1 MKSKTTLVRTLSLPS
16 AIAISIGGMLS
27 GIFVLP
33 GVAFGITGPS
43 VSLAFLVAGICIIP
57 AVLSKAELATA
68 MPKSGGTYVYIDRA
82 FGPLFGVVSGIGL
95 WLSLLLKS
103 AFSLVGLSAYL
114 YVLVELDSFYT
125 TIVAIVSLL
134 LVLVLNLFGV
144 KKVGNAQLAIVGIS
158 VTSLVVLI
166 AVGFNSVSVVPPTEF
181 LSDGTLGFFGGV
193 AFLYISY
200 AGVTKIAAIAGEISQ
215 PEKNLP
221 RTMIIS
227 LLLIMAV
234 YVCVSMVLVRFVD
247 GTALSTD
254 IRPIYTAAAEIGG
267 PIAGYI
273 AGVVGVMTLLSMA
286 NSGLLASSRFPFA
299 MARDGAL
306 PKVFTSISKQYLTPV
321 FSIIIT
327 AVAIALAIIFLD
339 VVKIAKLASAF
350 KVLMF
355 VSVNLAVIVFRE
367 TNAQWY
373 RPKYKSPLYPFVQIF
388 GILSGLF
395 LLAFLGLQALLSVL
409 AVFVIGFLVF
419 LAYGRKTNRSGL
431 LSNYGI
437 FSFLFRGRRAG
448 TSDTELD
455 QEEVIEGI
463 YSSNSQI
470 VVPLLGDETSPEM
483 IVEVASSINPKDSV
497 NAINIIE
504 APDQTFLEDVNLI
517 SPKDESVKR
526 RILSLRESK
535 NTKVTFESL
544 PTHDVVNTIKN
555 ITSVQK
561 CEWLVMGW
569 GGRENTGILVRNPVG
584 WVIKNINAN
593 LALFKDNGVRN
604 ISKVVLA
611 VRPGRE
617 GNKFIRVADH
627 ICKYYG
633 AGLALLNVI
642 GKDAKKSVESKLHD
656 DNNSLLKG
664 LSREENSV
672 VIRSNDVVGVISE
685 VSASYDLLI
694 IGSQEK
700 SAWYNVLLGLKSD
713 RFVKNSVCSVLRLTI
728 RD

>member
-33 GVAFGITGPS
+33 GMAFGITGPS

-114 YVLVELDSFYT
+114 YVLVELDSLYT
-125 TIVAIVSLL
+125 SIVAIVSLF
-134 LVLVLNLFGV
+134 LVMVLNIFGV

-166 AVGFNSVSVVPPTEF
+166 ALGFNSVSVVPPTDYM
-181 LSDGTLGFFGGV
+181 SDGTLGFFGGV

-227 LLLIMAV
+227 LLLIMVV
-234 YVCVSMVLVRFVD
+234 YVFVSMVLVSFID
-247 GTALSTD
+247 GATLATD

-267 PIAGYI
+267 PVAGYI

-306 PKVFTSISKQYLTPV
+306 PTVFTSVSKQYLTPV
-321 FSIIIT
+321 FSIIVT
-327 AVAIALAIIFLD
+327 AIVIALAIIFLD

-409 AVFVIGFLVF
+409 AVFVIGFFVF

-431 LSNYGI
+431 LSNYGV

-448 TSDTELD
+448 TSETELD
-455 QEEVIEGI
+455 QEEVIESI
-463 YSSNSQI
+463 YSSDSQI

-504 APDQTFLEDVNLI
+504 APDQTFLEDVSLV

-526 RILSLRESK
+526 RILSLRETK
-535 NTKVTFESL
+535 KTKVTFESL

-617 GNKFIRVADH
+617 GNKFIKVADN

-633 AGLALLNVI
+633 ASLTLLNVI
-642 GKDAKKSVESKLHD
+642 GKDAKKSVETKLHNN
-656 DNNSLLKG
+656 NNSLLKG
-664 LSREENSV
+664 LSREENSLV
-672 VIRSNDVVGVISE
+672 VKSNDVIGVISE

-728 RD
+728 KD

>member
-247 GTALSTD
+247 GAALSTD

-409 AVFVIGFLVF
+409 AVFIIGFLVF

-633 AGLALLNVI
+633 ASLTLLNVI

>member
-1 MKSKTTLVRTLSLPS
+1 MKSKTNLVRTLSLPS

-144 KKVGNAQLAIVGIS
+144 KKVGDAQLAIVGIS

-166 AVGFNSVSVVPPTEF
+166 VLGFNSVSVVPPTEF
-181 LSDGTLGFFGGV
+181 LSDGTLGFFSGV

-247 GTALSTD
+247 GAALSTD
-254 IRPIYTAAAEIGG
+254 IRPIFTAAAEIGG

-321 FSIIIT
+321 FSIIVT
-327 AVAIALAIIFLD
+327 AVVIALAIIFLD

-373 RPKYKSPLYPFVQIF
+373 RPKYKSPLYPFIQIF

-395 LLAFLGLQALLSVL
+395 LLAFLGSQALLSVL
-409 AVFVIGFLVF
+409 AVFIIGFFVF

-448 TSDTELD
+448 TSETGLD
-455 QEEVIEGI
+455 QEEVIESI
-463 YSSNSQI
+463 YSSDSQI

-483 IVEVASSINPKDSV
+483 IVEVASSINPKESV

-517 SPKDESVKR
+517 SPKDESVER

-535 NTKVTFESL
+535 DTKVTFESL

-584 WVIKNINAN
+584 WVIKNINSN

-617 GNKFIRVADH
+617 GNKFIQVADN

-633 AGLALLNVI
+633 ASLTLLNVI
-642 GKDAKKSVESKLHD
+642 GKDKKKSLETKLHNK
-656 DNNSLLKG
+656 NNSLLKG
-664 LSREENSV
+664 LSREESSV

>member
-1 MKSKTTLVRTLSLPS
+1 MKSKTSLVRTLSLPS

-144 KKVGNAQLAIVGIS
+144 KKVGNAQLAIVGVS

-166 AVGFNSVSVVPPTEF
+166 ALGFNSVGVVPPTEF

-234 YVCVSMVLVRFVD
+234 YVCVSMVLVRFID
-247 GTALSTD
+247 GAALSTD

-267 PIAGYI
+267 PIAGYV
-273 AGVVGVMTLLSMA
+273 AGIVGVMTLLSMA

-321 FSIIIT
+321 FSIIVT
-327 AVAIALAIIFLD
+327 AIVIALAIIFLD

-373 RPKYKSPLYPFVQIF
+373 RPKYKSPLYPFVQVF

-395 LLAFLGLQALLSVL
+395 LLAFLGSQALLSVL
-409 AVFVIGFLVF
+409 AVFIIGFFVF

-448 TSDTELD
+448 TSETGLD
-455 QEEVIEGI
+455 QEEVIESI
-463 YSSNSQI
+463 YSSDSQI

-483 IVEVASSINPKDSV
+483 IVEVASSINPKESV

-517 SPKDESVKR
+517 SPKDESVER

-535 NTKVTFESL
+535 DTKVTFESL

-569 GGRENTGILVRNPVG
+569 GGRENTGIMVRNPVG
-584 WVIKNINAN
+584 WVIKNINSN

-617 GNKFIRVADH
+617 GNKFIQVADN

-633 AGLALLNVI
+633 AGLTLLNVI
-642 GKDAKKSVESKLHD
+642 GKDKKKSVETKLHNK
-656 DNNSLLKG
+656 NNSLLKG
-664 LSREENSV
+664 LSREESSV

>member
-1 MKSKTTLVRTLSLPS
+1 MKSKTSLVRTLSLPS

-144 KKVGNAQLAIVGIS
+144 KKVGNAQLAIVGVS

-166 AVGFNSVSVVPPTEF
+166 ALGFNSVGVVPPTEF

-234 YVCVSMVLVRFVD
+234 YVCVSMVLVRFID
-247 GTALSTD
+247 GAALSTD

-273 AGVVGVMTLLSMA
+273 AGIVGVMTLLSMA

-321 FSIIIT
+321 FSIIVT
-327 AVAIALAIIFLD
+327 AIVIALAIIFLD

-373 RPKYKSPLYPFVQIF
+373 RPKYKSPLYPFVQVF

-395 LLAFLGLQALLSVL
+395 LLAFLGSQALLSVL
-409 AVFVIGFLVF
+409 AVFIIGFFVF

-448 TSDTELD
+448 TSETGLD
-455 QEEVIEGI
+455 QEEVIESI
-463 YSSNSQI
+463 YSSDSQI

-483 IVEVASSINPKDSV
+483 IVEVASSINPKESV

-517 SPKDESVKR
+517 SPKDESVER

-535 NTKVTFESL
+535 DTKVTFESL

-569 GGRENTGILVRNPVG
+569 GGRENTGIMVRNPVG
-584 WVIKNINAN
+584 WVIKNINSN

-617 GNKFIRVADH
+617 GNKFIQVADN

-633 AGLALLNVI
+633 ASLTLLNVI
-642 GKDAKKSVESKLHD
+642 GKDKKKSVETKLHNK
-656 DNNSLLKG
+656 NNSLLKG
-664 LSREENSV
+664 LSREESSV

>member
-1 MKSKTTLVRTLSLPS
+1 MKSKTNLVRTLSLPS

-166 AVGFNSVSVVPPTEF
+166 AVGFNSVSVVLPTEF

-247 GTALSTD
+247 GAALSTD

-355 VSVNLAVIVFRE
+355 VAVNLAVIAFRE

-463 YSSNSQI
+463 YSSDSQI

-504 APDQTFLEDVNLI
+504 APAQTFLEDVNLI

-633 AGLALLNVI
+633 ASLTLLNVI

>member
-1 MKSKTTLVRTLSLPS
+1 
-16 AIAISIGGMLS
+16 MLS

-68 MPKSGGTYVYIDRA
+68 MPKSGGTYVYVDRA

-158 VTSLVVLI
+158 VTSLVGLI
-166 AVGFNSVSVVPPTEF
+166 AVGFNSVSVVPPTDF

-254 IRPIYTAAAEIGG
+254 IRPIYTVAAEIGG

-321 FSIIIT
+321 FSIIVT

-388 GILSGLF
+388 GVLSGLF

-448 TSDTELD
+448 TSGTELD

-463 YSSNSQI
+463 YSSDSQI

-497 NAINIIE
+497 NTINIIE
-504 APDQTFLEDVNLI
+504 APDQTFLEDVSLI

-633 AGLALLNVI
+633 ASLTLLNVI

-700 SAWYNVLLGLKSD
+700 NAWYNVLLGLKSD

>member
-1 MKSKTTLVRTLSLPS
+1 MKSKTSLVRTLSLPS

-144 KKVGNAQLAIVGIS
+144 KKVGDAQLAIVGIS

-166 AVGFNSVSVVPPTEF
+166 VLGFNSVSVVPPTEF
-181 LSDGTLGFFGGV
+181 LSDGTLGFFSGV

-247 GTALSTD
+247 GAALSTD
-254 IRPIYTAAAEIGG
+254 IRPIFTAAAEIGG

-321 FSIIIT
+321 FSIIVT
-327 AVAIALAIIFLD
+327 AIVIALAIIFLD

-373 RPKYKSPLYPFVQIF
+373 RPKYKSPLYPFVQVF

-395 LLAFLGLQALLSVL
+395 LLAFLGSQALLSVL
-409 AVFVIGFLVF
+409 AVFIIGFFVF

-448 TSDTELD
+448 TSETGLD
-455 QEEVIEGI
+455 QEEVIESI
-463 YSSNSQI
+463 YSSDSQI

-483 IVEVASSINPKDSV
+483 IVEVASSINPKESV

-517 SPKDESVKR
+517 SPKDESVER

-535 NTKVTFESL
+535 DTKVTFESL

-584 WVIKNINAN
+584 WVIKNINSN

-617 GNKFIRVADH
+617 GNKFIQVADN

-633 AGLALLNVI
+633 ASLTLLNVI
-642 GKDAKKSVESKLHD
+642 GKDKKKSVETKLHNK
-656 DNNSLLKG
+656 NNSLLKG
-664 LSREENSV
+664 LSREESSV

>member
-1 MKSKTTLVRTLSLPS
+1 MKSKTSLVRTLSLPS
-16 AIAISIGGMLS
+16 AIAISVGGMLS

-455 QEEVIEGI
+455 QEEIIEGI

-633 AGLALLNVI
+633 ASLTLLNVI

>member
-1 MKSKTTLVRTLSLPS
+1 
-16 AIAISIGGMLS
+16 MLS

-181 LSDGTLGFFGGV
+181 LSEGTLGFFGGV

-247 GTALSTD
+247 GAALSTD
-254 IRPIYTAAAEIGG
+254 IRPIYTAAAQIGG

-321 FSIIIT
+321 FSIIVT
-327 AVAIALAIIFLD
+327 AIAIALAIIFLD

-409 AVFVIGFLVF
+409 AVFIIGFLVF

-448 TSDTELD
+448 TSETELD
-455 QEEVIEGI
+455 QEEVIEGV
-463 YSSNSQI
+463 YSSDSQI

-483 IVEVASSINPKDSV
+483 IVEVASSINPKNSV

-535 NTKVTFESL
+535 NTKITFESL

-633 AGLALLNVI
+633 ASLTLLNVI

-672 VIRSNDVVGVISE
+672 VIKSNDVVGVISE

>member
-1 MKSKTTLVRTLSLPS
+1 MKSKTSLVRTLSLPS

-144 KKVGNAQLAIVGIS
+144 KKVGNAQLAIVGVS

-166 AVGFNSVSVVPPTEF
+166 ALGFNSVGVVPPTEF

-234 YVCVSMVLVRFVD
+234 YVCVSMVLVRFID
-247 GTALSTD
+247 GAALSTD

-273 AGVVGVMTLLSMA
+273 AGIVGVMTLLSMA

-321 FSIIIT
+321 FSIIVT
-327 AVAIALAIIFLD
+327 AIVIALAIIFLD

-373 RPKYKSPLYPFVQIF
+373 RPKYKSPLYPFVQVF

-395 LLAFLGLQALLSVL
+395 LLAFLGSQALFSVL
-409 AVFVIGFLVF
+409 AVFIIGFFVF

-448 TSDTELD
+448 TSETGLD
-455 QEEVIEGI
+455 QEEVIESI
-463 YSSNSQI
+463 YSSDSQI

-483 IVEVASSINPKDSV
+483 IVEVASSINPKESV

-517 SPKDESVKR
+517 SPKDESVER

-535 NTKVTFESL
+535 DTKVTFESL

-584 WVIKNINAN
+584 WVIKNINSN

-617 GNKFIRVADH
+617 GNKFIQVADN

-633 AGLALLNVI
+633 ASLTLLNVI
-642 GKDAKKSVESKLHD
+642 GKDKKKSVETKLHNK
-656 DNNSLLKG
+656 NNSLLKG
-664 LSREENSV
+664 LSREESSV

>member
-114 YVLVELDSFYT
+114 YVLVEVDSFYT
-125 TIVAIVSLL
+125 SIVAIVSLF
-134 LVLVLNLFGV
+134 LVMVLNIFGV

-158 VTSLVVLI
+158 VTSLIVLI
-166 AVGFNSVSVVPPTEF
+166 ALGFNSVSVIPPTDYM
-181 LSDGTLGFFGGV
+181 SDGSLGFFGGV

-227 LLLIMAV
+227 LLLIMVV
-234 YVCVSMVLVRFVD
+234 YVFVSMVLVNFID
-247 GTALSTD
+247 GAALATD

-267 PIAGYI
+267 PVAGYI

-306 PKVFTSISKQYLTPV
+306 PTVFTSISKKYLTPV
-321 FSIIIT
+321 FSIIVT
-327 AVAIALAIIFLD
+327 AIVIALAIIFLD

-409 AVFVIGFLVF
+409 AVFVIGFFVF

-431 LSNYGI
+431 LSNYGV

-448 TSDTELD
+448 SSDTDLD
-455 QEEVIEGI
+455 QEEVIESI
-463 YSSNSQI
+463 YSSDSQI

-504 APDQTFLEDVNLI
+504 APDQTFLEDVSLV

-526 RILSLRESK
+526 RILSLRETK
-535 NTKVTFESL
+535 KTKVTFESL

-617 GNKFIRVADH
+617 GNKFIQVADN

-633 AGLALLNVI
+633 ASLTLLNVI
-642 GKDAKKSVESKLHD
+642 GKDAKKSVETKLHNN
-656 DNNSLLKG
+656 NNSLLKG
-664 LSREENSV
+664 LSREENSL
-672 VIRSNDVVGVISE
+672 VIKSNDVIGVISE

-728 RD
+728 KD

>member
-1 MKSKTTLVRTLSLPS
+1 
-16 AIAISIGGMLS
+16 MLS

-633 AGLALLNVI
+633 ASLTLLNVI
-642 GKDAKKSVESKLHD
+642 GKDAKNSVESKLHD

>member
-1 MKSKTTLVRTLSLPS
+1 MKSKTTLIRTLSLPS

-114 YVLVELDSFYT
+114 YVLVELDSLYT
-125 TIVAIVSLL
+125 TVVAIVSLL
-134 LVLVLNLFGV
+134 LVLVLNIFGV
-144 KKVGNAQLAIVGIS
+144 KKVGNAQLAIVGVS
-158 VTSLVVLI
+158 VTSLIVLI
-166 AVGFNSVSVVPPTEF
+166 ALGFNSVSVVPPTDF
-181 LSDGTLGFFGGV
+181 LSDGTIGFFSGV

-200 AGVTKIAAIAGEISQ
+200 AGVTKIAAIAGEISK

-221 RTMIIS
+221 LTMIIS

-234 YVCVSMVLVRFVD
+234 YVCVSMVLVNFID
-247 GTALSTD
+247 GDTLATD

-299 MARDGAL
+299 MARDAAL
-306 PKVFTSISKQYLTPV
+306 PSIFTSISKQYMTPV
-321 FSIIIT
+321 FSIVVT
-327 AVAIALAIIFLD
+327 AVAIGLAIIFLD

-373 RPKYKSPLYPFVQIF
+373 RPEYKSPLYPFVQIF

-437 FSFLFRGRRAG
+437 FSFLFRGKRG
-448 TSDTELD
+448 GSSDISLE
-455 QEEVIEGI
+455 QEEVIEGV
-463 YSSNSQI
+463 YSSDSQI

-483 IVEVASSINPKDSV
+483 IVEVASSINPTNSI

-504 APDQTFLEDVNLI
+504 APDQTFLEGVDLVT
-517 SPKDESVKR
+517 PKDESVKR
-526 RILSLRESK
+526 RILSLKQTK
-535 NTKVTFESL
+535 NTIVTFESL

-569 GGRENTGILVRNPVG
+569 GGRENAGILVRNPVG

-604 ISKVVLA
+604 ISKIVLA
-611 VRPGRE
+611 VRPGRQ
-617 GNKFIRVADH
+617 GNKFIRVTDN

-633 AGLALLNVI
+633 ASLTLLNVI
-642 GKDAKKSVESKLHD
+642 SKDASKSQETKLHD
-656 DNNSLLKG
+656 SNKELLRSF
-664 LSREENSV
+664 SREEDSL

-700 SAWYNVLLGLKSD
+700 SVWYNVLLGLKSD

-728 RD
+728 NE

>member
-114 YVLVELDSFYT
+114 YVLVELDSLYT
-125 TIVAIVSLL
+125 SIVAIVSLF
-134 LVLVLNLFGV
+134 LVMVLNIFGV

-166 AVGFNSVSVVPPTEF
+166 ALGFNSVSVVPPTDYM
-181 LSDGTLGFFGGV
+181 SDGTLGFFGGV

-200 AGVTKIAAIAGEISQ
+200 AGVTKVAAIAGEISQ

-227 LLLIMAV
+227 LLLIMVV
-234 YVCVSMVLVRFVD
+234 YVFVSMVLVSFVD
-247 GTALSTD
+247 GATLATD

-267 PIAGYI
+267 PVAGYI

-306 PKVFTSISKQYLTPV
+306 PTVFTSISKQYLTPV
-321 FSIIIT
+321 FSIIVT
-327 AVAIALAIIFLD
+327 AIVIALAIIFLD

-409 AVFVIGFLVF
+409 AVFVIGFFVF

-431 LSNYGI
+431 LSNYGV

-448 TSDTELD
+448 TSETELD
-455 QEEVIEGI
+455 QEEVIESI
-463 YSSNSQI
+463 YSSDSQI

-504 APDQTFLEDVNLI
+504 APDQTFLEDVSLV

-526 RILSLRESK
+526 RILSLRE
-535 NTKVTFESL
+535 TKKTRVTFESL

-617 GNKFIRVADH
+617 GNKFIKVADN

-633 AGLALLNVI
+633 ASLTLLNVI
-642 GKDAKKSVESKLHD
+642 GKDAKKSVETKLHNN
-656 DNNSLLKG
+656 NNSLLKG
-664 LSREENSV
+664 LSREENSLV
-672 VIRSNDVVGVISE
+672 VKSNDVIGVISE

-728 RD
+728 KD

>member
-1 MKSKTTLVRTLSLPS
+1 MKSKTSLVRTLSLPS

-134 LVLVLNLFGV
+134 LVMVLNLFGV
-144 KKVGNAQLAIVGIS
+144 KKVGNAQLAIVGVS
-158 VTSLVVLI
+158 VSSLVVLI
-166 AVGFNSVSVVPPTEF
+166 ALGFNSVSVVPPTEF
-181 LSDGTLGFFGGV
+181 LSDGTLGFFSGV

-247 GTALSTD
+247 GAALSTD

-273 AGVVGVMTLLSMA
+273 AGIVGVMTLLSMA

-321 FSIIIT
+321 FSIIVT
-327 AVAIALAIIFLD
+327 AVVIALAIIFLD

-373 RPKYKSPLYPFVQIF
+373 RPKYKSPLYPFVQVF

-395 LLAFLGLQALLSVL
+395 LLAFLGSQALLSVL
-409 AVFVIGFLVF
+409 AVFIIGFFVF

-431 LSNYGI
+431 LSNYGV

-448 TSDTELD
+448 ASETGLD
-455 QEEVIEGI
+455 QEEVIESI
-463 YSSNSQI
+463 YSSDSQI

-483 IVEVASSINPKDSV
+483 IVEVASSINPKESV

-517 SPKDESVKR
+517 SPKDESVER

-535 NTKVTFESL
+535 DTKVTFESL

-584 WVIKNINAN
+584 WVIKNINSN

-617 GNKFIRVADH
+617 GNKFIQVADN

-633 AGLALLNVI
+633 ASLTLLNVI
-642 GKDAKKSVESKLHD
+642 GKDKKKSLETKLHNK
-656 DNNSLLKG
+656 NNSLLKG
-664 LSREENSV
+664 LSREESSV

>member
-1 MKSKTTLVRTLSLPS
+1 MKNKTNLVRTLSLPS
-16 AIAISIGGMLS
+16 AIAISVGGMLS

-57 AVLSKAELATA
+57 AVLSKAELSTA

-114 YVLVELDSFYT
+114 YVLVELDSLYT

-144 KKVGNAQLAIVGIS
+144 KKVGNAQLAIVGVS
-158 VTSLVVLI
+158 VSSLVVLI
-166 AVGFNSVSVVPPTEF
+166 ALGFNSVSVVPPTEF

-234 YVCVSMVLVRFVD
+234 YVCVSMVLVRFID
-247 GTALSTD
+247 GAALSTD

-321 FSIIIT
+321 FSIIFT

-355 VSVNLAVIVFRE
+355 VAVNLSVIVFRE

-388 GILSGLF
+388 GVLSGLF

-448 TSDTELD
+448 TSETELD

-463 YSSNSQI
+463 YSSDSQI

-504 APDQTFLEDVNLI
+504 APDQTFLEGVNLI

-561 CEWLVMGW
+561 CQWLVMGW

-633 AGLALLNVI
+633 ASLTLLNVI

-656 DNNSLLKG
+656 DNNNLLKG

>member
-114 YVLVELDSFYT
+114 YVLVELDSLYT

-166 AVGFNSVSVVPPTEF
+166 VLGFNSVSVVPPTEF

-247 GTALSTD
+247 GAALSTD

-321 FSIIIT
+321 FSIIVT
-327 AVAIALAIIFLD
+327 TVAIALAIIFLD

-409 AVFVIGFLVF
+409 AVFIIGFLVF

-448 TSDTELD
+448 TSETKLD

-463 YSSNSQI
+463 YSSDSQI

-617 GNKFIRVADH
+617 GNKFIQVADN

-633 AGLALLNVI
+633 ASLTLLNVI
-642 GKDAKKSVESKLHD
+642 GKDAKKSVETKLHNN
-656 DNNSLLKG
+656 NNSLLKG
-664 LSREENSV
+664 LSREENSLV
-672 VIRSNDVVGVISE
+672 VKSNDVVGVISE

>member
-1 MKSKTTLVRTLSLPS
+1 MKSKTSLVRTLSLPS

-144 KKVGNAQLAIVGIS
+144 KKVGNAQLAIVGVS

-166 AVGFNSVSVVPPTEF
+166 ALGFNSVGVVPPTEF

-234 YVCVSMVLVRFVD
+234 YVCVSMVLVRFID
-247 GTALSTD
+247 GATLSTD

-273 AGVVGVMTLLSMA
+273 AGIVGVMTLLSMA

-321 FSIIIT
+321 FSIIVT
-327 AVAIALAIIFLD
+327 AIVIALAIIFLD

-373 RPKYKSPLYPFVQIF
+373 RPKYKSPLYPFVQVF

-395 LLAFLGLQALLSVL
+395 LLAFLGSQALLSVL
-409 AVFVIGFLVF
+409 AVIIIGFFVF

-448 TSDTELD
+448 TSETGLD
-455 QEEVIEGI
+455 QEEVIESI
-463 YSSNSQI
+463 YSSDSQI

-483 IVEVASSINPKDSV
+483 IVEVASSINPKESV

-517 SPKDESVKR
+517 SPKDESVER

-535 NTKVTFESL
+535 DTKVTFESL

-569 GGRENTGILVRNPVG
+569 GGRENTGIMVRNPVG
-584 WVIKNINAN
+584 WVIKNINSN

-617 GNKFIRVADH
+617 GNKFIQVADN

-633 AGLALLNVI
+633 AGLTLLNVI
-642 GKDAKKSVESKLHD
+642 GKDKKKSVETKLHNK
-656 DNNSLLKG
+656 NNSLLKG
-664 LSREENSV
+664 LSREESSV

>member
-158 VTSLVVLI
+158 VSSLVVLI

-247 GTALSTD
+247 GAALSTD

-321 FSIIIT
+321 FSIIVT

-463 YSSNSQI
+463 YSSDSQI

-633 AGLALLNVI
+633 ASLTLLNVI

>member
-1 MKSKTTLVRTLSLPS
+1 MKSKTNLVRTLSLPS

-355 VSVNLAVIVFRE
+355 VAVNLAVIVFRE

-455 QEEVIEGI
+455 QEEVVEGV
-463 YSSNSQI
+463 YSSDSQI

-633 AGLALLNVI
+633 ASLTLLNVI

>member
-114 YVLVELDSFYT
+114 YVLVELDSLYT
-125 TIVAIVSLL
+125 SIVAIVSLF
-134 LVLVLNLFGV
+134 LVMVLNIFGV

-166 AVGFNSVSVVPPTEF
+166 VLGFNSVSVVPPTDYM
-181 LSDGTLGFFGGV
+181 SDGTLGFFGGV

-227 LLLIMAV
+227 LLLIMVV
-234 YVCVSMVLVRFVD
+234 YVFVSMVLVSFVD
-247 GTALSTD
+247 GATLATD

-267 PIAGYI
+267 PVAGYI
-273 AGVVGVMTLLSMA
+273 AGIVGVMTLLSMA

-306 PKVFTSISKQYLTPV
+306 PTVFTSISKQYLTPV
-321 FSIIIT
+321 FSIIVT
-327 AVAIALAIIFLD
+327 AIVIALAIIFLD

-409 AVFVIGFLVF
+409 AVFVIGFFVF

-431 LSNYGI
+431 LSNYGV

-448 TSDTELD
+448 TSEAELD
-455 QEEVIEGI
+455 KEEVIESV
-463 YSSNSQI
+463 YSSDSQI

-617 GNKFIRVADH
+617 GNKFIQVADN

-633 AGLALLNVI
+633 ASLTLLNVI
-642 GKDAKKSVESKLHD
+642 GKDAKKSVETKLHNN
-656 DNNSLLKG
+656 NNSLLKG

-672 VIRSNDVVGVISE
+672 VISSNDVVGVISE
-685 VSASYDLLI
+685 ISASYDLLI

>member
-1 MKSKTTLVRTLSLPS
+1 MKSKTSLIRTLSLPS

-57 AVLSKAELATA
+57 AVLSKSELATA

-114 YVLVELDSFYT
+114 YVLVELDSLYT
-125 TIVAIVSLL
+125 TVVAIISLL
-134 LVLVLNLFGV
+134 LVLILNIFGV
-144 KKVGNAQLAIVGIS
+144 KKVGNAQLAIVGVS
-158 VTSLVVLI
+158 VTSLIVLI
-166 AVGFNSVSVVPPTEF
+166 ALGFNSGGNAVHSDF
-181 LSDGTLGFFGGV
+181 LSNGNLGFFSGV

-200 AGVTKIAAIAGEISQ
+200 AGVTKIAAIAGEISK

-221 RTMIIS
+221 LTMIIS

-234 YVCVSMVLVRFVD
+234 YVCVSVVLVNFID
-247 GTALSTD
+247 GDTLSTD

-267 PIAGYI
+267 PIAGYF
-273 AGVVGVMTLLSMA
+273 AGIIGVMTLFSMA

-299 MARDGAL
+299 MARDRAL
-306 PKVFTSISKQYLTPV
+306 PKLFASINKQYLTPV
-321 FSIIIT
+321 FSIIVT
-327 AVAIALAIIFLD
+327 AAAIALAIIFLD

-373 RPKYKSPLYPFVQIF
+373 SPKYKSPLYPFVQIF

-409 AVFVIGFLVF
+409 AVFVIGFFVF

-431 LSNYGI
+431 LSNYGV
-437 FSFLFRGRRAG
+437 FSFLFRGKRAG
-448 TSDTELD
+448 GSETEINK
-455 QEEVIEGI
+455 EEVVEGV
-463 YSSNSQI
+463 YSSDSQI

-483 IVEVASSINPKDSV
+483 IVEVASSINPTNSI

-504 APDQTFLEDVNLI
+504 APDQTFLEDENLI
-517 SPKDESVKR
+517 SPKDESVQR
-526 RILSLRESK
+526 RILSLKQTK
-535 NTKVTFESL
+535 NTRVTFESL

-555 ITSVQK
+555 ITSVQECK
-561 CEWLVMGW
+561 WLVMGW

-617 GNKFIRVADH
+617 GNKFINVADN

-633 AGLALLNVI
+633 ADLTLLNVI
-642 GKDAKKSVESKLHD
+642 NKDVKKSVESKLHVN
-656 DNNSLLKG
+656 NNSLLKE
-664 LSREENSV
+664 LSRKENSL
-672 VIRSNDVVGVISE
+672 VIKSNDVVGVISE

-728 RD
+728 K

>member
-1 MKSKTTLVRTLSLPS
+1 
-16 AIAISIGGMLS
+16 
-27 GIFVLP
+27 
-33 GVAFGITGPS
+33 
-43 VSLAFLVAGICIIP
+43 
-57 AVLSKAELATA
+57 
-68 MPKSGGTYVYIDRA
+68 
-82 FGPLFGVVSGIGL
+82 
-95 WLSLLLKS
+95 
-103 AFSLVGLSAYL
+103 
-114 YVLVELDSFYT
+114 
-125 TIVAIVSLL
+125 
-134 LVLVLNLFGV
+134 
-144 KKVGNAQLAIVGIS
+144 
-158 VTSLVVLI
+158 
-166 AVGFNSVSVVPPTEF
+166 
-181 LSDGTLGFFGGV
+181 
-193 AFLYISY
+193 
-200 AGVTKIAAIAGEISQ
+200 
-215 PEKNLP
+215 
-221 RTMIIS
+221 
-227 LLLIMAV
+227 
-234 YVCVSMVLVRFVD
+234 
-247 GTALSTD
+247 
-254 IRPIYTAAAEIGG
+254 
-267 PIAGYI
+267 
-273 AGVVGVMTLLSMA
+273 
-286 NSGLLASSRFPFA
+286 
-299 MARDGAL
+299 
-306 PKVFTSISKQYLTPV
+306 
-321 FSIIIT
+321 
-327 AVAIALAIIFLD
+327 
-339 VVKIAKLASAF
+339 
-350 KVLMF
+350 MF
-355 VSVNLAVIVFRE
+355 VAVNLAVIVFRE

-419 LAYGRKTNRSGL
+419 MGYGRKTNRSGL

-437 FSFLFRGRRAG
+437 FSFLFRGRRSG
-448 TSDTELD
+448 TSETELD
-455 QEEVIEGI
+455 HEEVVEGV
-463 YSSNSQI
+463 YSSDSQI

-633 AGLALLNVI
+633 ASLTLLNVI

>member
-166 AVGFNSVSVVPPTEF
+166 ALGFNSVSVAPPTEF

-247 GTALSTD
+247 GAALSTD

-321 FSIIIT
+321 FSIIVT

-409 AVFVIGFLVF
+409 AVFIIGFLVF

-448 TSDTELD
+448 TSESELD

-463 YSSNSQI
+463 YSSDSQI

-617 GNKFIRVADH
+617 GNKFIQVADN

-633 AGLALLNVI
+633 ASLTLLNVI
-642 GKDAKKSVESKLHD
+642 GKDAKKSVETKLHNN
-656 DNNSLLKG
+656 NNSLLKG
-664 LSREENSV
+664 LSREENSLV
-672 VIRSNDVVGVISE
+672 VKSNDVVGVISE

>member
-16 AIAISIGGMLS
+16 AIAISVGGMLS

-114 YVLVELDSFYT
+114 YVLVELDSLYT

-144 KKVGNAQLAIVGIS
+144 KKVGNAQLAIVSIS

-227 LLLIMAV
+227 LLLIMVV
-234 YVCVSMVLVRFVD
+234 YVFVSMVLVSFVD
-247 GTALSTD
+247 GATLATD

-267 PIAGYI
+267 PVAGYI

-306 PKVFTSISKQYLTPV
+306 PKVYFNQQT
-321 FSIIIT
+321 
-327 AVAIALAIIFLD
+327 IFD
-339 VVKIAKLASAF
+339 PCF
-350 KVLMF
+350 F
-355 VSVNLAVIVFRE
+355 N
-367 TNAQWY
+367 Y
-373 RPKYKSPLYPFVQIF
+373 RHCSCHCF
-388 GILSGLF
+388 GYHLF
-395 LLAFLGLQALLSVL
+395 GCCENRQACQC
-409 AVFVIGFLVF
+409 I
-419 LAYGRKTNRSGL
+419 
-431 LSNYGI
+431 
-437 FSFLFRGRRAG
+437 
-448 TSDTELD
+448 
-455 QEEVIEGI
+455 
-463 YSSNSQI
+463 
-470 VVPLLGDETSPEM
+470 
-483 IVEVASSINPKDSV
+483 
-497 NAINIIE
+497 
-504 APDQTFLEDVNLI
+504 
-517 SPKDESVKR
+517 
-526 RILSLRESK
+526 
-535 NTKVTFESL
+535 
-544 PTHDVVNTIKN
+544 
-555 ITSVQK
+555 
-561 CEWLVMGW
+561 
-569 GGRENTGILVRNPVG
+569 
-584 WVIKNINAN
+584 
-593 LALFKDNGVRN
+593 
-604 ISKVVLA
+604 
-611 VRPGRE
+611 
-617 GNKFIRVADH
+617 
-627 ICKYYG
+627 
-633 AGLALLNVI
+633 
-642 GKDAKKSVESKLHD
+642 
-656 DNNSLLKG
+656 
-664 LSREENSV
+664 
-672 VIRSNDVVGVISE
+672 
-685 VSASYDLLI
+685 
-694 IGSQEK
+694 
-700 SAWYNVLLGLKSD
+700 
-713 RFVKNSVCSVLRLTI
+713 
-728 RD
+728 

>member
-57 AVLSKAELATA
+57 AVLSKSELATA

-125 TIVAIVSLL
+125 TIVAIVSLF

-144 KKVGNAQLAIVGIS
+144 KKVGSAQLAIVGIS

-166 AVGFNSVSVVPPTEF
+166 ALGFNSISVVPPAAF

-200 AGVTKIAAIAGEISQ
+200 AGVTKIAAIAGEISR

-227 LLLIMAV
+227 LLLIMTV
-234 YVCVSMVLVRFVD
+234 YVCVSIVLVRFID
-247 GTALSTD
+247 SSALSTD

-306 PKVFTSISKQYLTPV
+306 PGIFSSISKQYLTPV
-321 FSIIIT
+321 FSIIVT
-327 AVAIALAIIFLD
+327 AAAIALAIIFLD

-355 VSVNLAVIVFRE
+355 VSVNLAVIAFRE
-367 TNAQWY
+367 TNVQWY

-409 AVFVIGFLVF
+409 AVFIIGFLVF

-448 TSDTELD
+448 KSEIELD
-455 QEEVIEGI
+455 KEEVTESL
-463 YSSNSQI
+463 YSSDSQI

-483 IVEVASSINPKDSV
+483 IVEVASSINPKNSV

-504 APDQTFLEDVNLI
+504 APDQTFLEDFNLI

-633 AGLALLNVI
+633 ASLTLLNVI
-642 GKDAKKSVESKLHD
+642 GKDVKKSVESKLHG
-656 DNNSLLKG
+656 DNNNLLKG
-664 LSREENSV
+664 LTREENSV
-672 VIRSNDVVGVISE
+672 VIRSNDVVSVISE

>member
-114 YVLVELDSFYT
+114 YVLVELDSLYT
-125 TIVAIVSLL
+125 TIVAIISLL

-227 LLLIMAV
+227 LLLIMVV
-234 YVCVSMVLVRFVD
+234 YVCVSMVLVHFID
-247 GTALSTD
+247 GAALSTD

-267 PIAGYI
+267 PIAGYF

-321 FSIIIT
+321 FSIIVT

-355 VSVNLAVIVFRE
+355 VAVNLAVIVFRE

-448 TSDTELD
+448 TSETELD

-463 YSSNSQI
+463 YSSDSQI

-633 AGLALLNVI
+633 ASLTLLNVI

>member
-16 AIAISIGGMLS
+16 AIAISVGGMLS

-114 YVLVELDSFYT
+114 YVLVELDSLYT

-247 GTALSTD
+247 GAALSTD

-273 AGVVGVMTLLSMA
+273 SGVVGVMTLLSMA

-321 FSIIIT
+321 FSIIVT

-388 GILSGLF
+388 GVLSGLF

-409 AVFVIGFLVF
+409 AVFIIGFLVF

-448 TSDTELD
+448 TSETELD
-455 QEEVIEGI
+455 QEEVIEGV
-463 YSSNSQI
+463 YSSDAQI

-483 IVEVASSINPKDSV
+483 IVEVASSINPKNSV

-569 GGRENTGILVRNPVG
+569 GGRENAGILVRNPVG

-617 GNKFIRVADH
+617 GNKFIRVADQ

-633 AGLALLNVI
+633 ASLTLLNVI

-656 DNNSLLKG
+656 DNNGLLKG
-664 LSREENSV
+664 LSRDENSL

>member
-321 FSIIIT
+321 FSIIVT

-409 AVFVIGFLVF
+409 AVFIIGFLVF

-633 AGLALLNVI
+633 ASLTLLNVI

>member
-1 MKSKTTLVRTLSLPS
+1 MKSKTSLVRTLSLPS

-144 KKVGNAQLAIVGIS
+144 KKVGNAQLAIVGVS

-166 AVGFNSVSVVPPTEF
+166 ALGFNSVSVVPPTEF

-234 YVCVSMVLVRFVD
+234 YVCVSMVLVRFID
-247 GTALSTD
+247 GAALSTD

-273 AGVVGVMTLLSMA
+273 AGIVGVMTLLSMA

-321 FSIIIT
+321 FSIIVT
-327 AVAIALAIIFLD
+327 AIVIALAIIFLD

-373 RPKYKSPLYPFVQIF
+373 RPKYKSPLYPFVQVF

-395 LLAFLGLQALLSVL
+395 LLAFLGSQALLSVL
-409 AVFVIGFLVF
+409 AVFIIGFFVF

-448 TSDTELD
+448 TSETGLD
-455 QEEVIEGI
+455 QEEVIESI
-463 YSSNSQI
+463 YSSDSQI

-483 IVEVASSINPKDSV
+483 IVEVASSINPKESV

-517 SPKDESVKR
+517 SPKDESVER

-535 NTKVTFESL
+535 DTKVTFESL

-569 GGRENTGILVRNPVG
+569 GGRENTGIMVRNPVG
-584 WVIKNINAN
+584 WVIKNINSN

-617 GNKFIRVADH
+617 GNKFIQVADN

-633 AGLALLNVI
+633 ASLTLLNVI
-642 GKDAKKSVESKLHD
+642 GKDKKKSVETKLHNK
-656 DNNSLLKG
+656 NNSLLKG
-664 LSREENSV
+664 LSREESSV

>member
-1 MKSKTTLVRTLSLPS
+1 MKSKTSLVRTLSLPS

-166 AVGFNSVSVVPPTEF
+166 AGGFNSVRGVPPTEF

-247 GTALSTD
+247 GAALSTD

-306 PKVFTSISKQYLTPV
+306 PKVFASISKQYLTPV

-355 VSVNLAVIVFRE
+355 VAVNLAVIVFRE

-463 YSSNSQI
+463 YSSDSQI

-633 AGLALLNVI
+633 ASLTLLNVI

>member
-1 MKSKTTLVRTLSLPS
+1 MKSKTSLVRTLSLPS

-68 MPKSGGTYVYIDRA
+68 MPKSGGTYVYVDRA

-158 VTSLVVLI
+158 VTSLVGLI
-166 AVGFNSVSVVPPTEF
+166 AVGFNSVSVVPPTDF

-254 IRPIYTAAAEIGG
+254 IRPIYTVAAEIGG

-321 FSIIIT
+321 FSIIVT

-388 GILSGLF
+388 GVLSGLF

-455 QEEVIEGI
+455 QEEVIEGV
-463 YSSNSQI
+463 YTSDSQI

-497 NAINIIE
+497 NTINIIE
-504 APDQTFLEDVNLI
+504 APDQTFLEDVSLI

-633 AGLALLNVI
+633 ASLTLLNVI

>member
-1 MKSKTTLVRTLSLPS
+1 MKSKTSLVRTLSLPS

-144 KKVGNAQLAIVGIS
+144 KKVGNAQLAIVGVS

-166 AVGFNSVSVVPPTEF
+166 ALGFNSVSVVPPTEF

-234 YVCVSMVLVRFVD
+234 YVCVSMVLVRFID
-247 GTALSTD
+247 GAALSTD
-254 IRPIYTAAAEIGG
+254 IRPIYTAAAEIAG

-321 FSIIIT
+321 FSIIVT
-327 AVAIALAIIFLD
+327 AIVIALAIIFLD

-373 RPKYKSPLYPFVQIF
+373 RPKYKSPLYPFIQVF

-395 LLAFLGLQALLSVL
+395 LLAFLGSQALLSVL
-409 AVFVIGFLVF
+409 AVFIIGFFVF

-437 FSFLFRGRRAG
+437 FSFFFRGRRAG
-448 TSDTELD
+448 SSETGLD
-455 QEEVIEGI
+455 QEEVIESI
-463 YSSNSQI
+463 YSSDSQI

-483 IVEVASSINPKDSV
+483 IVEVASSINPKESV

-517 SPKDESVKR
+517 SPKDESVER

-535 NTKVTFESL
+535 DTKVTFESL

-584 WVIKNINAN
+584 WVIKNINSN

-617 GNKFIRVADH
+617 ENKFIQVADN

-633 AGLALLNVI
+633 ASLTLLNVI
-642 GKDAKKSVESKLHD
+642 GKDKKKSVETKLHNK
-656 DNNSLLKG
+656 NNSLLKG
-664 LSREENSV
+664 LSREESSV

>member
-1 MKSKTTLVRTLSLPS
+1 MKSKTSLVRTLSLPS

-144 KKVGNAQLAIVGIS
+144 KKVGNAQLAIVGVS

-166 AVGFNSVSVVPPTEF
+166 ALGFNSVGVVPPTEF

-234 YVCVSMVLVRFVD
+234 YVCVSMVLVRFID
-247 GTALSTD
+247 GAALSTD

-273 AGVVGVMTLLSMA
+273 AGIVGVMTLLSMA

-321 FSIIIT
+321 FSIIVT
-327 AVAIALAIIFLD
+327 AIVIALAIIFLD

-373 RPKYKSPLYPFVQIF
+373 RPKYKSPLYPFVQVF

-395 LLAFLGLQALLSVL
+395 LLAFLGSQALLSVL
-409 AVFVIGFLVF
+409 AVFIIGFFVF

-448 TSDTELD
+448 TSETGLD
-455 QEEVIEGI
+455 QEEVIESI
-463 YSSNSQI
+463 YSSDSQI

-483 IVEVASSINPKDSV
+483 IVEVASSINPKESV

-517 SPKDESVKR
+517 SPKDESVER

-535 NTKVTFESL
+535 DTKVTFESL

-569 GGRENTGILVRNPVG
+569 GGRENTGIMVRNPVG
-584 WVIKNINAN
+584 WVIKNINSN

-617 GNKFIRVADH
+617 GNKFVQVADN

-633 AGLALLNVI
+633 ASLTLLNVI
-642 GKDAKKSVESKLHD
+642 GKDKKKSVETKLHNK
-656 DNNSLLKG
+656 NNSLLKG
-664 LSREENSV
+664 LSREESSV

>member
-114 YVLVELDSFYT
+114 YVLVELDSLYT
-125 TIVAIVSLL
+125 SIVAIVSLF
-134 LVLVLNLFGV
+134 LVMVLNIFGV

-166 AVGFNSVSVVPPTEF
+166 ALGFNSVSVVPPTDYM
-181 LSDGTLGFFGGV
+181 SDGTLGFFGGV

-227 LLLIMAV
+227 LLLIMVV
-234 YVCVSMVLVRFVD
+234 YVFVSMVLVNFVD
-247 GTALSTD
+247 GATLATD

-267 PIAGYI
+267 PVAGYI

-306 PKVFTSISKQYLTPV
+306 PTVFTSISKQYLTPV
-321 FSIIIT
+321 FSIIVT
-327 AVAIALAIIFLD
+327 AIVIALAIIFLD

-409 AVFVIGFLVF
+409 AVFVIGFFVF

-431 LSNYGI
+431 LSNYGV

-448 TSDTELD
+448 TSETELN
-455 QEEVIEGI
+455 QEEVIESI
-463 YSSNSQI
+463 YSSDSQI

-504 APDQTFLEDVNLI
+504 APDQTFLEDVSLV

-526 RILSLRESK
+526 RILSLRETK
-535 NTKVTFESL
+535 KTKVTFESL

-555 ITSVQK
+555 VTSVQK

-617 GNKFIRVADH
+617 GNKFIKVADN

-633 AGLALLNVI
+633 ASLTLLNVI
-642 GKDAKKSVESKLHD
+642 GKDAKKSVETKLHNN
-656 DNNSLLKG
+656 NNSLLKV
-664 LSREENSV
+664 LSREENSLV
-672 VIRSNDVVGVISE
+672 VKSNDVIGVISE

-728 RD
+728 KD